1 MNISK
6 TERIRICQIVG
17 GVCERYDVTPEQI
30 ASPCRIQRYYH
41 PRAEAMLLIKDQT
54 SLTPEHIGELFGR
67 RAGCTVRLA
76 IKKCR
81 IVIAK

>member
-30 ASPCRIQRYYH
+30 ASPCITQRCYQ
-41 PRAEAMLLIKDQT
+41 PRAEAMQLISDQT
-54 SLTPEHIGELFGR
+54 RLTADHIGELFGR
-67 RAGCTVRLA
+67 KAGTVRLA
-76 IKKCR
+76 IKKYR